1 MIRQH
6 QEDISH
12 LFEPS
17 DLETL
22 SCPIQTNHQ
31 APLTINLATFFNMTK
46 VPGSDH
52 GERLLQHA
60 IIHGKDQL
68 VLTIL
73 EEPAVKVSFETS

>member
-1 MIRQH
+1 MEKQIKALTDLDPAKRPDFSKVQEALITFTTENEMIRQH

-31 APLTINLATFFNMTK
+31 APLTINLANFF
-46 VPGSDH
+46 
-52 GERLLQHA
+52 
-60 IIHGKDQL
+60 
-68 VLTIL
+68 
-73 EEPAVKVSFETS
+73 